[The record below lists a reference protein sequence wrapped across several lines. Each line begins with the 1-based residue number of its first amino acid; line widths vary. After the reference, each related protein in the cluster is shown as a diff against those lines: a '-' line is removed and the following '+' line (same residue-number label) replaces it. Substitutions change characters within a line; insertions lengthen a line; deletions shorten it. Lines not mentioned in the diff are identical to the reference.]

1 MAKDIRVVLRLDS
14 SDFDRGIAGVNT
26 KLNNLETTGSGVAS
40 SLKGAFAAIV
50 GAATIDQFIRMADAI
65 TGLQNKLQVVVGSQ
79 QAANDAFNQITG
91 IASRTRSSL
100 TDVGDLYSKVALAG
114 EQLGLS
120 QGQVAQTTETFTK
133 ALKLTG
139 ASGAQASAAI
149 LQFGQALA
157 SGVLSG
163 DEFRSLMENAPGFM
177 RKFSEVLGI
186 SQGELRKLAKEQV
199 LTADIVIAATQQM
212 SASVDEDFGKT
223 IPTISD
229 AFENLRNNIM
239 LMFIEMNEATG
250 IFEVIRQGINLL
262 ANNIGVAF
270 KFIGAM
276 IAFALGAKAVA
287 LIFNFIKA
295 LQALRTATKAQ
306 TVAQIAL
313 LAFGGPAGLAAL
325 AAGAAAAAAA
335 YIALDAA
342 IPDRFDIPNLETSDL
357 GSAPDARAMLEASKA
372 RAQAQKD
379 AARATRTAARE
390 AASEAR
396 RMARERQRDLERAR
410 DQLITIKEQTQS
422 LEDQYGLDVKRLFL
436 SNEEADLQQKLLD
449 IEKERRRQLAE
460 VSKLERLTP
469 AERAAQEQKIND
481 TFDARLGLLKD
492 IGDSMMELR
501 AGMDYTAQLRNITS
515 ESKAFAADLE
525 TRKKLLTEF
534 NSFRIQQITDIGRIE
549 ADYARQRE
557 VLESVSSERI
567 AAMKAVDD
575 TDAITR
581 EEANLK
587 RQIDY
592 LNKLKNAQ
600 VKNVEERI
608 ASEEKFYNANI
619 TFAQGWAQA
628 YGQYFENLRVT
639 VNDQASYAKRIFNTI
654 TDGFTNSIMKFV
666 ETGKLSFK
674 DLFKSLMMEIIKM
687 QVNKLFLSIFGKGGP
702 MGSLFAGM
710 FANGGMIPGGKFGI
724 AGERGPEIVTGPA
737 RVVSTRDTAAILGGG
752 GSEPSITQVTYNIQ
766 AVDSMSFKQMLARD
780 PEFLFNATR
789 AGARRVPR

>member
-1 MAKDIRVVLRLDS
+1 MAISAKTITVKMTLDTS
-14 SDFDRGIAGVNT
+14 GFDRGIAGVNT

-50 GAATIDQFIRMADAI
+50 GAATIDQFIQMADAI

-157 SGVLSG
+157 SGRVQG
-163 DEFRSLMENAPGFM
+163 DEFRSLMENAPAFM
-177 RKFSEVLGI
+177 RKLSEALGV
-186 SQGELRKLAKEQV
+186 SQGDLRKLATEGA
-199 LTADIVIAATQQM
+199 LTADVVIAATQQM

-396 RMARERQRDLERAR
+396 RVARERQRELDTVEDLILAIDNQTGAVRRKITADLESIGLSDRQRELADQIRAIDEKRR
-410 DQLITIKEQTQS
+410 DDIVKIQQLQRLSAAEQQTAINEINDKYAEQTAEITKGNEALYRRKSVIDEIRAVNEGRADIRRSYDIEIDGIEAIAEARRQGND
-422 LEDQYGLDVKRLFL
+422 EAVR
-436 SNEEADLQQKLLD
+436 NEEERQAVFRKFGDQRWELTKQINASTDAL
-449 IEKERRRQLAE
+449 EKERLSSQGSNLIYLEGLELQSLGKLQAKRKEILEEQKTFGFGLSEAMKKFGEE
-460 VSKLERLTP
+460 VNNQAAYAERLFNTM
-469 AERAAQEQKIND
+469 AQG
-481 TFDARLGLLKD
+481 F
-492 IGDSMMELR
+492 
-501 AGMDYTAQLRNITS
+501 
-515 ESKAFAADLE
+515 
-525 TRKKLLTEF
+525 
-534 NSFRIQQITDIGRIE
+534 
-549 ADYARQRE
+549 
-557 VLESVSSERI
+557 
-567 AAMKAVDD
+567 
-575 TDAITR
+575 TDAI
-581 EEANLK
+581 L
-587 RQIDY
+587 
-592 LNKLKNAQ
+592 
-600 VKNVEERI
+600 
-608 ASEEKFYNANI
+608 
-619 TFAQGWAQA
+619 TFVQ
-628 YGQYFENLRVT
+628 
-639 VNDQASYAKRIFNTI
+639 
-654 TDGFTNSIMKFV
+654 
-666 ETGKLSFK
+666 TGKLSFK
-674 DLFKSLMMEIIKM
+674 DLFRSLMLEIIKM

-702 MGSLFAGM
+702 LGTLFAGF
-710 FANGGMIPGGKFGI
+710 FANGGMIPGGKYGI
-724 AGERGPEIVTGPA
+724 AGEAGPELIRGPA
-737 RVVSTRDTAAILGGG
+737 HVVSTKDTAAILGSG
-752 GSEPSITQVTYNIQ
+752 GSAPSITQVTYNIN